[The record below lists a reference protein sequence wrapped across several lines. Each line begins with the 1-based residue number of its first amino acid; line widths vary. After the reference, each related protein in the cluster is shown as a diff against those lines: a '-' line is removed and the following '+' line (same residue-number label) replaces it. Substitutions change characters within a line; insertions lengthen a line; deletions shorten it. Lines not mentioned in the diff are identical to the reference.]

1 MKSALIVVDVQNDY
15 FENGANPL
23 FHSVQTLLNVKK
35 LLDHFRMKHDPV
47 VFIKHIATVP
57 VATFFKPDTF
67 GSEIH
72 QELNPQ
78 VGEKIVVKHFPNSFR
93 DTELQEILQEQ
104 EITHLVICGMMSHMC
119 IDATTRAAK
128 DLGYTCTL
136 IDDACTTKD
145 LEINGVIISATN
157 VHNSFMAA
165 LNYFYSQVIKTD
177 SFLERWK

>member
-23 FHSVQTLLNVKK
+23 FHSDQTLSNIEK
-35 LLDHFRMKHDPV
+35 LLDHFRIKHDHV
-47 VFIKHIATVP
+47 VFIKHIATAAT
-57 VATFFKPDTF
+57 ATFFKPETF

-72 QELNPQ
+72 QELKPQ

-128 DLGYTCTL
+128 DLGYTCTV

-165 LNYFYSQVIKTD
+165 LNYFYSQVIKTE
-177 SFLERWK
+177 SILNQ

>member
-1 MKSALIVVDVQNDY
+1 MKSALIIVDVQNDY
-15 FENGANPL
+15 FEKGANPL
-23 FHSVQTLLNVKK
+23 FRSLETLSNVIR
-35 LLDHFRMKHDPV
+35 LRDHFRTNGDS
-47 VFIKHIATVP
+47 VFFIRHIATAP
-57 VATFFKPDTF
+57 TATFFKPDSF

-93 DTELQEILQEQ
+93 DTELQEILQEK

-128 DLGYTCTL
+128 DLGYTCTV